1 MKRYNKLALRILI
14 YSFAIFGLG
23 MVVAWSAVKL
33 KITND
38 PGGIDKNDRYFQE
51 ANSPNNQP
59 DRPNPHFPVNHQ
71 KSGKLLERISEL
83 YSQYPTDTKR
93 ILKQFNET
101 EDYLT
106 VEKML
111 QAIELN
117 LEDNGKTNAVTGTNR
132 QSSSSVFYWMNLPE
146 WPVLKEAV
154 SKDQPVIDSVAEVT
168 GIDSRL
174 ISSVLIAEQIR
185 LFDSRR
191 EAFKKWI
198 QPLKMLTSETSF
210 SWGVTGIKDFTAI
223 AIEKNLQDSTS
234 VFYLG
239 NQYRNLLRFTSEDHT
254 TERFTRITNSRNHYY
269 AYLYAALYIKQILRQ
284 WHLAGYAIGNRPEII
299 ATLYNIGFANSVP
312 KARPQV
318 GGATIDVGGKNYTF
332 GRIAWE
338 YYYSGELDDV
348 FPFPAAQK

>member
-1 MKRYNKLALRILI
+1 MKRYNKLILNILI
-14 YSFAIFGLG
+14 YGFAIFGLG
-23 MVVAWSAVKL
+23 MIVAWSAVKL

-38 PGGIDKNDRYFQE
+38 PGGIDKNDRYFQD
-51 ANSPNNQP
+51 ANVINSQADTPES
-59 DRPNPHFPVNHQ
+59 RLLSNHQ
-71 KSGKLLERISEL
+71 KSGKLLERITEL
-83 YSQYPTDTKR
+83 YRHYPVDTKR

-117 LEDNGKTNAVTGTNR
+117 LEDADEDNKHTETNDQGTA
-132 QSSSSVFYWMNLPE
+132 SVFYWMNLPE

-154 SKDQPVIDSVAEVT
+154 SKDQLIIDSVAKVT

-210 SWGVTGIKDFTAI
+210 SWGVTGIKDFTAM
-223 AIEKNLQDSTS
+223 AIEQNLQDSTS

-239 NQYRNLLRFTSEDHT
+239 NQYRQLLRFKSDDHAA
-254 TERFTRITNSRNHYY
+254 ERFNRITDTKNHYY
-269 AYLYAALYIKQILRQ
+269 AYLYAALYMKQITNQ
-284 WHLAGYAIGNRPEII
+284 WRLAGFPINLRPEII
-299 ATLYNIGFANSVP
+299 ATLYNIGFANSIP
-312 KARPQV
+312 KAMPQV

-338 YYYSGELDDV
+338 YYYSGELDEV
-348 FPFPAAQK
+348 FPFSVAQK